1 MELKEA
7 QNFIDTHHR
16 HHQAAHRDKFRIA
29 AMEDGEIVGVVQVG
43 RPVSCVLD
51 DGNTLEVLRCA
62 LMVRRMFAVSCIVGL
77 QE

>member
-29 AMEDGEIVGVVQVG
+29 AMEDGEIVRCCTSWQTGLV
-43 RPVSCVLD
+43 RP
-51 DGNTLEVLRCA
+51 
-62 LMVRRMFAVSCIVGL
+62 
-77 QE
+77 

>member
-29 AMEDGEIVGVVQVG
+29 AMEDGEIVGVG
-43 RPVSCVLD
+43 RCFGKKYGKDVSVDNEPCKCYEFGGSKERLKEFE
-51 DGNTLEVLRCA
+51 NN
-62 LMVRRMFAVSCIVGL
+62 MK
-77 QE
+77 